1 MAECLHLALAN
12 NIFCNH
18 NPDNKHLRIHVRREV
33 TAGSE
38 NTTEDILDTLKI
50 INIKSKS

>member
-1 MAECLHLALAN
+1 MAEHLHLVLAN
-12 NIFCNH
+12 YIFCSH
-18 NPDNKHLRIHVRREV
+18 NPDHKHSKIHVRREI

-50 INIKSKS
+50 INIF